1 MARPP
6 DWYTRLDAILATLR
20 DASTLEW
27 LTRTEI
33 GALFGCGERDSIRLL
48 HKFGATERGN
58 ALTLER
64 ASLLPQLEAIA
75 AGSSYAAFRQ
85 QREGVARH
93 LAQARTEAAA
103 RQFRARAAF
112 PASPGPRLE
121 DLPAT
126 LTWRRAAPQGPARFE
141 IRYEDG
147 ADLLCQLAEFLHTIG
162 ANRAA
167 FLAGTEPEE

>member
-1 MARPP
+1 MARSP
-6 DWYTRLDAILATLR
+6 DWYARLDIILATLG

-27 LTRTEI
+27 LGRAEM

-48 HKFGATERGN
+48 HKFGAVERGN

-64 ASLLPQLEAIA
+64 TSLLPQLEAIA
-75 AGSSYAAFRQ
+75 AGSHYAAFRQ

-93 LAQARTEAAA
+93 LAQVRTETAA

-112 PASPGPRLE
+112 PASPPPRLE
-121 DLPAT
+121 GLPST
-126 LTWRRAAPQGPARFE
+126 LTWRRMEGRGRFE

-147 ADLLCQLAEFLHTIG
+147 ADLLAQLAEFLHAAG

-167 FLAGTEPEE
+167 FLAGTEPEP